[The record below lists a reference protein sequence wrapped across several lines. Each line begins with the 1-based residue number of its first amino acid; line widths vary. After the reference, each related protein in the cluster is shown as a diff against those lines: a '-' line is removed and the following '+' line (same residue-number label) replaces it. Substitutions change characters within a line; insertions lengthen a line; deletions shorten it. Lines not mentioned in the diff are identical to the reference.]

1 MAHTMTIKTA
11 SDLGAEALA
20 ARKEAARRECRRR
33 IFAVADE
40 TAQMNLTAARAAGL
54 LTSEQQT
61 THNAGLAWV
70 AAMRAAWE
78 PMAEASED
86 PLDDAN
92 WPAIPAG
99 VAELA
104 ALF

>member
-1 MAHTMTIKTA
+1 MPHTMTIKTA
-11 SDLGAEALA
+11 TELGAEALA

-54 LTSEQQT
+54 LSEAQQT
-61 THNAGLAWV
+61 VHTSGLTWV

-78 PMAEASED
+78 PMAIAGDD

-99 VAELA
+99 VADLA

>member
-11 SDLGAEALA
+11 SELAAEALA
-20 ARKEAARRECRRR
+20 RRRITAQQECRRR

-54 LTSEQQT
+54 LTSAQQT
-61 THNAGLAWV
+61 THTAGLGWV
-70 AAMRAAWE
+70 ADMRAAWG
-78 PMAEASED
+78 PMADAGDD
-86 PLDDAN
+86 PFDDAN

-99 VAELA
+99 VVELA